1 MPVRPMKILL
11 GAAAVAVALSF
22 SPSAHAQT
30 AERRLPA
37 EESLPPDKPL
47 PQFHHDVW
55 QTREGLPQNSVETIA
70 QTRDGFL
77 WLGTRQGL
85 SRFDGHQFTTFDKVT
100 MPALGHIQISKLLA
114 TRDGSLWIG
123 THGGGL
129 SRMRDGKVQT
139 YTTRDGLPGNSIH
152 ALLEDSH
159 DRLWVASDGGLVR
172 FVDNR
177 FETPDD
183 TGSLT
188 GVVVVAI
195 LQDYDGS
202 FWFGTLRHGL
212 LRSVGGHIVTYDV
225 SSGMPDA
232 HVTALV
238 EDRRGT
244 VWAGTPRGLA
254 SLRAGRVTVR
264 LRAQAI
270 GAMHIDR
277 RGTVWVGTSGE
288 GLVRIV
294 DDAINGTLG
303 ASDLSDDVVLALFE
317 DLEGGLWIGTGAGG
331 LNRLHDRPLVLYGQ
345 RDGLSRFA
353 ASTIYQDHQ
362 GRTWVGT
369 SGGGLFQFVNGR
381 FARYTAERDRLGS
394 DVITSLVSTDDTLWI
409 GTDGGG
415 VSRLRHGQFTT
426 PIPPSSLPSP
436 SVRVVEAGANGTLW
450 VGTDGGVLRY
460 HEGEPLHVIRTRE
473 GLSNNSVQILH
484 VDDKGALWVGTNGGG
499 ISIIDGTSI
508 RHITTA
514 QGLASNFVTAFH
526 QEGDGSV
533 WVGTYGGGLS
543 RIRNGQLCHVNTRTG
558 LFDDVIFDLIEDDRT
573 PQHLWMNSAR
583 GIFSIPLGALRAA
596 CEGRLS
602 RVTGRLYNASEGG
615 QFVEGSSGQQPLS
628 WRATDGRLW
637 FATKRG
643 ALVIDPDQVAPLP
656 PAPPVIVE
664 ELAVDGVETSP
675 AKPLRRRWNGGAL
688 RVRWTAPTFRTT
700 PIRFRYRLEPF
711 DADWI
716 DAGTARQAT
725 YTNLPP
731 GSYQF
736 HVKSDN
742 GGGDF
747 SPDETIVAVSMLPRF
762 YQTVWFYVGVGVIAV
777 GLTFAV
783 YRARVRQLRLR
794 ERRLTIVVNERTQA
808 LQREIAERARAEEER
823 RALDRRMQDAQR
835 LESLGLLAGGIA
847 HDFNNLLVG
856 ILGQAGLAE
865 MDLPIESPVREQ
877 VQQIERAATRAAEL
891 TSQLLAY
898 SGRGRFVL
906 ERVDVSAL
914 VAEMAK
920 LLETVIARNVEIEF
934 RFAPDL
940 PAIEADPAQI
950 RQVVMNLLTN
960 ASDALGGQPGRIT
973 VTTDVWHAS
982 EPVPVS
988 ADVAR
993 GDHALSPGAYVRLVV
1008 HDTGCGM
1015 DAATVSRIFDPFFTT
1030 KFTGRGLGLAAVQG
1044 IVRGHHGAIQ
1054 VGSTPGAGT
1063 TFEVLFPALDRP
1075 APSVPVA
1082 TLPARIGEGRGSILL
1097 VDDEASVRSVGRM
1110 ALERAG
1116 FEVVLA
1122 SDGREALGVY
1132 QQIGDRIDC
1141 VLLDLTM
1148 PKLSGA
1154 DTLRELRAIRPDVR
1168 VVLSSGF
1175 TEQDAVGRVIGTPA
1189 HGFIQ
1194 KPWKPEAL
1202 VRAIESALAQPVGVQ
1217 TPG

>member
-1 MPVRPMKILL
+1 MTFRSGIASL
-11 GAAAVAVALSF
+11 GVLAASVVLGVSAL
-22 SPSAHAQT
+22 AQT
-30 AERRLPA
+30 QTIERRLPTEA
-37 EESLPPDKPL
+37 SLPPDKPL

-55 QTREGLPQNSVETIA
+55 QTREGLPQNSVEALA

-85 SRFDGHQFTTFDKVT
+85 SRFDGHQFTTYDKLT
-100 MPALGHIQISKLLA
+100 TPALGHIQISKLLA
-114 TRDGSLWIG
+114 THDGSLWIG

-129 SRMRDGKVQT
+129 SRMRDGRVQT
-139 YTTRDGLPGNSIH
+139 YTTRDGLPGNSIL
-152 ALLEDSH
+152 ALFEDSH

-172 FVDNR
+172 FVDNK
-177 FETPDD
+177 FEPPTDM
-183 TGSLT
+183 GSFT

-212 LRSVGGHIVTYDV
+212 LRSVGGEMTAFDV
-225 SSGMPDA
+225 SAGMPDA

-254 SLRAGRVTVR
+254 SLRAGKVSVR
-264 LRAQAI
+264 LHSQAI
-270 GAMHIDR
+270 GAMHVDR
-277 RGTVWVGTSGE
+277 RGTVWVGTIGQ

-294 DDAINGTLG
+294 DDVINGALS

-317 DLEGGLWIGTGAGG
+317 DLEGSLWVGTGAGG
-331 LNRLHDRPLVLYGQ
+331 LNRLHNRPLVLYGQ

-362 GRTWVGT
+362 QRMWVGT
-369 SGGGLFQFVNGR
+369 SGGGLFQYVNGH

-394 DVITSLVSTDDTLWI
+394 DVITSLVSTGDSLWI

-426 PIPPSSLPSP
+426 AIPASSLPSP
-436 SVRVVEAGANGTLW
+436 SVRVVEVGRDDTIW
-450 VGTDGGVLRY
+450 VGTEGGVVRY
-460 HEGEPLHVIRTRE
+460 REGEPLQVIRTRE

-499 ISIIDGTSI
+499 ITIIDGASI

-526 QEGDGSV
+526 QEDDGAV

-543 RIRNGQLCHVNTRTG
+543 RVHKGKLCHVNSRSG

-573 PQHLWMNSAR
+573 PHHLWMNSAR
-583 GIFSIPLGALRAA
+583 GIFSIPLAALTAA
-596 CEGRLS
+596 CEGRLA
-602 RVTGRLYNASEGG
+602 RVTGRLYNATEGG

-628 WRATDGRLW
+628 WRAADGRLW
-637 FATKRG
+637 FATQRG
-643 ALVIDPDQVAPLP
+643 ALVIDPDEVTPLP

-664 ELAVDGVETSP
+664 ELAVDGVESP
-675 AKPLRRRWNGGAL
+675 ASTPYRRRWNGGAL
-688 RVRWTAPTFRTT
+688 RVTWTAPTFRTT
-700 PIRFRYRLEPF
+700 PIRFRYRLEGF
-711 DADWI
+711 DTDWI
-716 DAGTARQAT
+716 DAGTARQAA

-731 GSYQF
+731 GTYQF
-736 HVKSDN
+736 HVTSDN
-742 GGGDF
+742 GGGDW
-747 SPDETIVAVSMLPRF
+747 SGEDTVIAVSMLPRF
-762 YQTVWFYVGVGVIAV
+762 YQTVWFYVGIGVIAA
-777 GLTFAV
+777 GLTFAA
-783 YRARVRQLRLR
+783 YRARVRQLRIR

-808 LQREIAERARAEEER
+808 LQREIAERARAEDER

-856 ILGQAGLAE
+856 ILGQAGLAQ
-865 MDLPIESPVREQ
+865 MDLPSGSPVQEQ
-877 VQQIERAATRAAEL
+877 VHQIERAATRAAEL

-906 ERVDVSAL
+906 ERVDVSGL
-914 VAEMAK
+914 VTEMAK

-934 RFAPDL
+934 RFAPEL

-973 VTTDVWHAS
+973 VTTDVLQSAD
-982 EPVPVS
+982 PVPVS
-988 ADVAR
+988 TDGAR
-993 GDHALSPGAYVRLVV
+993 GDHVLGPGSYVRLVV
-1008 HDTGCGM
+1008 QDTGCGM
-1015 DAATVSRIFDPFFTT
+1015 DTATVSRIFDPFFTT

-1044 IVRGHHGAIQ
+1044 IVRGHHGAIH
-1054 VGSTPGAGT
+1054 VRSTPEVGT

-1075 APSVPVA
+1075 APSLPVA
-1082 TLPARIGEGRGSILL
+1082 PMPVRTSQGRGAILV

-1110 ALERAG
+1110 ALERGG

-1122 SDGREALGVY
+1122 SDGREALQVY
-1132 QQIGDRIDC
+1132 RQHGDRIDC
-1141 VLLDLTM
+1141 ILLDLTM

-1154 DTLRELRAIRPDVR
+1154 DTLRELRAINPEVR

-1175 TEQDAVGRVIGTPA
+1175 TEQDAVGRVSGAPA
-1189 HGFIQ
+1189 QGFIQ

-1202 VRAIESALAQPVGVQ
+1202 VHAIEMALAQPVLR
-1217 TPG
+1217 T